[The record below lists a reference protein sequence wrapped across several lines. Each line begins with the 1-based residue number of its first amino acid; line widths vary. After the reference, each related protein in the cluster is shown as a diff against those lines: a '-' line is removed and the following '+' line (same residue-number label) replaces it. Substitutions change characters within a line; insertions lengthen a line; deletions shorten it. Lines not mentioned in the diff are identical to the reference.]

1 MRAFILIISGSLMA
15 GSAAS
20 MGSRSAEPP
29 AARETGRPVS
39 CITILQI
46 KSTNVHD
53 DRTIDFVMRNGA
65 VYRNRLSYNCPEL
78 GFQDAF
84 TYRSSSNQLC
94 SVDTITVLQPPG
106 LSMGASCGLG
116 EFQPIELLKPR
127 KAR

>member
-15 GSAAS
+15 GGAAS
-20 MGSRSAEPP
+20 MGERPAEPP

-39 CITILQI
+39 CITIHQI

-65 VYRNRLSYNCPEL
+65 VYRNRLSHNCPGL

-84 TYRSSSNQLC
+84 TYRSSSSQLC

-116 EFQPIELLKPR
+116 KFQPVELLRSR
-127 KAR
+127 KSR